1 MRGGWR
7 RTTAGLVA
15 GLLLGASAAL
25 AAPPEPVAVPV
36 LRFALGQAWAMPF
49 AHVVGGRLQ
58 GGILFE
64 MMKQIAA
71 NAGAEARITILP
83 PKRVDAALDTGQ
95 VDLHCLLAPAWFDKP
110 VAAERWSVP
119 LLVLDDLLLAGPGSK
134 EVAPIDLD
142 SARGLSVG
150 LVISY
155 RYPALDTGLRSGR
168 LLRDDGPS
176 QQRVLEKLALGR
188 TDLAVANSLMVDWF
202 NKSQPMAQRLKP
214 LQTLHSVTTHCLL
227 SAKPAMAP
235 ARIHAAVRQLV
246 QSGQLKTILARYR

>member
-1 MRGGWR
+1 M
-7 RTTAGLVA
+7 A
-15 GLLLGASAAL
+15 GLLLGASVAR

-83 PKRVDAALDTGQ
+83 PKRVDAALDTGL
-95 VDLHCLLAPAWFDKP
+95 VDLHCLLAPVWLDKP

-119 LLVLDDLLLAGPGSK
+119 LLVLDDLLLAGPGSRAL
-134 EVAPIDLD
+134 APIDLD

-155 RYPALDTGLRSGR
+155 RYPALDAGLRGGR

-188 TDLAVANSLMVDWF
+188 TDLAAANSLMVDWF